1 MKKRKDG
8 AQREDERSSV
18 RQKRCA
24 WHAAL
29 DAFDTWMRCVYGRA
43 HTREKKWKW
52 KVSLTTGV
60 TDGFALGISTPERRT
75 GGLTIRTGLRSRE
88 RSRLGLD
95 GR

>member
-1 MKKRKDG
+1 MEPNVRMRDHPC
-8 AQREDERSSV
+8 DISV
-18 RQKRCA
+18 VHGMR
-24 WHAAL
+24 L

-60 TDGFALGISTPERRT
+60 TDRFALGISTPERRT
-75 GGLTIRTGLRSRE
+75 GGLTISTGLRSRE